1 LRLRL
6 ERSGSPAVECRA
18 FDAPYVVIGRDRRA
32 DLVLDHKDVCAR
44 HAYLQVIGGRLY
56 CIDLGSS
63 SGIAL
68 GGELQ
73 RAGWVEPEQSV
84 RIGPYRIRLAADDGI
99 ALGSAAAGYE
109 APSVIVDLSHRG
121 YKASQLVLS
130 SELSLVGSASDCQ
143 VRLLDPAVSSTHCSL
158 VATRLGTWVVDL
170 LGKGGIQVGGTPVRY
185 ALLEPGD
192 ELRVGRSSI
201 RIRQDK
207 TFAERMATIETREG
221 SVSAPAPAVEE
232 PEASWSPFPSFAEA
246 DPDSGPEIAAETE
259 LSLSLHSTIRRR
271 QIEDERLA
279 ALSARERRA
288 SCRYPVAD
296 AEAVLSWWEPVPSAS
311 VVPPASSDERKP
323 SEPET
328 EESIYRRVMARW
340 PGSHDGSPAE
350 RATAELVRDPLP
362 AVEESMQSR
371 VSSARLLDISQTGV
385 LVLSEEVPPAGE
397 RIWFRLETPQITD
410 WVEVVPKGSAPGTA
424 GAHRVR
430 LAFREACPYDVF
442 RAVVYKKP
450 GS

>member
-6 ERSGSPAVECRA
+6 ECSGSSAVECRA

-32 DLVLDHKDVCAR
+32 DLVLEHKDVCAR
-44 HAYLQVIGGRLY
+44 HAYLQVSGGRLY
-56 CIDLGSS
+56 CVDLGSR

-68 GGELQ
+68 GGKLQ
-73 RAGWVEPEQSV
+73 RAGWLEAEQSV
-84 RIGPYRIRLAADDGI
+84 RIGPYWIRLAADDGVG
-99 ALGSAAAGYE
+99 LGSAAAGYE
-109 APSVIVDLSHRG
+109 ALSVIVDLSHRG
-121 YKASQLVLS
+121 YKASQSMLS

-170 LGKGGIQVGGTPVRY
+170 LGKGGIHVNGTPVRH

-201 RIRQDK
+201 RIRQEK

-221 SVSAPAPAVEE
+221 GVSAPAPAVEE
-232 PEASWSPFPSFAEA
+232 TETSWNPFPSFAKA
-246 DPDSGPEIAAETE
+246 DPDSGPEIAPETE
-259 LSLSLHSTIRRR
+259 PSSSLRSAIGRRE
-271 QIEDERLA
+271 IEDEQFA
-279 ALSARERRA
+279 ALSTQERRA
-288 SCRYPVAD
+288 SCRYPVTD
-296 AEAVLSWWEPVPSAS
+296 AEAVLSWS
-311 VVPPASSDERKP
+311 
-323 SEPET
+323 
-328 EESIYRRVMARW
+328 
-340 PGSHDGSPAE
+340 
-350 RATAELVRDPLP
+350 L
-362 AVEESMQSR
+362 QSR
-371 VSSARLLDISQTGV
+371 VSNARLLDISQTGV
-385 LVLSEEVPPAGE
+385 LVLSEAVPPAGE

-430 LAFREACPYDVF
+430 LAFREACPYDIF